1 MEALSVMDIV
11 SEQVQGMDPGYGKM
25 GALWANHPSFHSW
38 SQSLILYAIAELI
51 AINRGSPSSSL
62 HHTW

>member
-25 GALWANHPSFHSW
+25 GALWANHASFHN
-38 SQSLILYAIAELI
+38 LK
-51 AINRGSPSSSL
+51 P
-62 HHTW
+62 H